1 MEHKLF
7 LIFLAIGVS
16 YAEIDLSN
24 PPKVNIDDLP
34 LIKEK
39 CEKQGKPETY
49 GKLKEKIQETKT
61 CIEGLIDINGIKN
74 EIEESK
80 KTGSM
85 DEVFGKYCNR
95 RPQLKECIQKSVDVA
110 KECMEESEK
119 QALNVTADLLEEIGN
134 FACFHDG
141 DRLAM
146 FVAEGGLEC
155 LKSRSEA
162 IQKCINDTIK
172 IDTAAFST
180 FSPNSLPATIPN
192 FTVNQEKCDDL
203 TKLQQ
208 CVVKDLED
216 NCKDST
222 PANIIEAVFKFIKK
236 TACKN
241 PKQRRNNQMQSRRLV
256 KRTIV
261 QFAFT
266 NSSLSTIAKLQQ
278 ICQKYGSEDS
288 VLNLMIAINKTHCKP
303 IRFLVTPREDM
314 IADLRSCSK
323 PLILAMEDCLKEEA
337 KYFPTFLMENIIS
350 VLEFGY
356 TYANTLQKATS
367 NRELLQCFQDIKR
380 NKNRNLLIACFKEN
394 VQNDIFNE
402 MNIPPKET
410 MCGKMYSLNNCVKE
424 VIKKVCIN
432 DVEIDTL
439 IRDLV
444 NALHKPC
451 FNH

>member
-1 MEHKLF
+1 MKWF
-7 LIFLAIGVS
+7 IVVIFTSAVLCFEYDKNNISALDDVVAIKQKCNKHGKDDS
-16 YAEIDLSN
+16 YERLTEAI
-24 PPKVNIDDLP
+24 
-34 LIKEK
+34 EK
-39 CEKQGKPETY
+39 TM
-49 GKLKEKIQETKT
+49 T
-61 CIEGLIDINGIKN
+61 CID
-74 EIEESK
+74 EIVHFESVNAEFEK
-80 KTGSM
+80 ARKTGSL
-85 DEVFGKYCNR
+85 DELFGKYCTR
-95 RPQLKECIQKSVDVA
+95 RPEFRKCLSMTTDVA
-110 KECMEESEK
+110 EECLLQNERESLSDMGKWVE
-119 QALNVTADLLEEIGN
+119 QITE
-134 FACFHDG
+134 FACFKNG
-141 DRLAM
+141 DRIAM
-146 FVAEGGLEC
+146 FVAEGGIDC
-155 LKSRSEA
+155 LISRTRD
-162 IQKCINDTIK
+162 ILNCINDTLK
-172 IDTAAFST
+172 FGEVHFDTTDID
-180 FSPNSLPATIPN
+180 IPN
-192 FTVNQEKCDDL
+192 MSINKEKCRDF
-203 TKLQQ
+203 TKIQECIVQ
-208 CVVKDLED
+208 DLEK
-216 NCKDST
+216 NCIKHTSANMVDSLL
-222 PANIIEAVFKFIKK
+222 EFIKRN
-236 TACKN
+236 ACN
-241 PKQRRNNQMQSRRLV
+241 SPKEKRNNQMQSRRLV